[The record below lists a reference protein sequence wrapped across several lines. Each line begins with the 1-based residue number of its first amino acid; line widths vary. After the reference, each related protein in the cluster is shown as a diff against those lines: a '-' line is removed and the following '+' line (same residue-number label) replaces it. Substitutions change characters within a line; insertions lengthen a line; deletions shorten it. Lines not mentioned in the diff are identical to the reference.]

1 MTLPLFFQ
9 IMLTVF
15 VAEMGDKT
23 QLMMIAMA
31 ARYKLRDIFIGA
43 GLAILALNALAVG
56 LGALVS
62 SVIPLWLIKLAAAL
76 AFLYFAWSTLAG
88 EDDEEEESTDKGG
101 TPILA
106 VFGSFFLAELGD
118 KTQLTAITFAANAGA
133 AQALT
138 VWGACSIGLFAADV
152 LGVLLGYLLKSNAPA
167 GLMNLLAFG
176 LFTFFG
182 LLTLREGM
190 GILLSASGTVWAV
203 TLAAGVAFAAL
214 CLFTRTRKSE

>member
-1 MTLPLFFQ
+1 MSLFIQ

-56 LGALVS
+56 VGALVS
-62 SVIPLWLIKLAAAL
+62 SLIPMWIIKLAAAL
-76 AFLYFAWSTLAG
+76 AFLYFAWSTLFGA
-88 EDDEEEESTDKGG
+88 EEDEEEGTDKGG
-101 TPILA
+101 KAPILA

-133 AQALT
+133 AHALL

-152 LGVLLGYLLKSNAPA
+152 LGVLLGYLLKSKAPE
-167 GLMNLLAFG
+167 GLMDLLAFV
-176 LFTFFG
+176 LFTIFG
-182 LLTLREGM
+182 VLTLREG
-190 GILLSASGTVWAV
+190 LTLFLSAGLIWPVTFSAATV
-203 TLAAGVAFAAL
+203 FAL
-214 CLFTRTRKSE
+214 ICLFSRGRQKQSE

>member
-1 MTLPLFFQ
+1 MSLFLQ
-9 IMLTVF
+9 ILFTVF

-56 LGALVS
+56 VGALVS
-62 SVIPLWLIKLAAAL
+62 TVIPLWLIKIAAAL
-76 AFLYFAWSTLAG
+76 AFLYFAWSTLFG
-88 EDDEEEESTDKGG
+88 NEDDDEEGG
-101 TPILA
+101 DQAGKSPILA

-133 AQALT
+133 SQAVL

-152 LGVLLGYLLKSNAPA
+152 LGVLLGYLLKSKAPET
-167 GLMNLLAFG
+167 LMDYLAFG
-176 LFTFFG
+176 LFTLFG
-182 LLTLREGM
+182 ILTVREALSL
-190 GILLSASGTVWAV
+190 LLSAPLVWPSTIAAAV
-203 TLAAGVAFAAL
+203 FFAL
-214 CLFTRTRKSE
+214 VCLFSRRVPEQ

>member
-1 MTLPLFFQ
+1 MSLFLQ
-9 IMLTVF
+9 ILFTVF

-56 LGALVS
+56 VGALVS
-62 SVIPLWLIKLAAAL
+62 SVIPLWLIKLLAAL
-76 AFLYFAWSTLAG
+76 AFLYFAWSTLFGAD
-88 EDDEEEESTDKGG
+88 EDEEENSEKSGKA
-101 TPILA
+101 PILA

-133 AQALT
+133 SHALL

-152 LGVLLGYLLKSNAPA
+152 LGVLLGYLLKSKAPE
-167 GLMNLLAFG
+167 GLMDLMAFA
-176 LFTFFG
+176 LFTLFG
-182 LLTLREGM
+182 LLTLREGLELLLLAP
-190 GILLSASGTVWAV
+190 GLLWTITFGVAAVFAVLCLLSRVGK
-203 TLAAGVAFAAL
+203 
-214 CLFTRTRKSE
+214 RQ

>member
-1 MTLPLFFQ
+1 MSLFLQ

-76 AFLYFAWSTLAG
+76 AFLYFAWSTLRG
-88 EDDEEEESTDKGG
+88 EDDEEE
-101 TPILA
+101 
-106 VFGSFFLAELGD
+106 
-118 KTQLTAITFAANAGA
+118 
-133 AQALT
+133 
-138 VWGACSIGLFAADV
+138 DV
-152 LGVLLGYLLKSNAPA
+152 
-167 GLMNLLAFG
+167 
-176 LFTFFG
+176 
-182 LLTLREGM
+182 
-190 GILLSASGTVWAV
+190 
-203 TLAAGVAFAAL
+203 
-214 CLFTRTRKSE
+214 

>member
-1 MTLPLFFQ
+1 MSLFIQ
-9 IMLTVF
+9 ILLTVF

-56 LGALVS
+56 VGALVS
-62 SVIPLWLIKLAAAL
+62 SLIPMWLIKLAAAL
-76 AFLYFAWSTLAG
+76 AFLYFAWSTLFG
-88 EDDEEEESTDKGG
+88 TEEDEEEGTDKGG
-101 TPILA
+101 KAPILA

-133 AQALT
+133 AQALL

-152 LGVLLGYLLKSNAPA
+152 LGVLLGYLLKSKAPE
-167 GLMNLLAFG
+167 GLMDLLAFG
-176 LFTFFG
+176 LFTLFG
-182 LLTLREGM
+182 ILTLREGLALTL
-190 GILLSASGTVWAV
+190 GSGLVWPV
-203 TLAAGVAFAAL
+203 TIATAVAFAAL
-214 CLFTRTRKSE
+214 CLFSRARNR